1 MGMLDDVIVNAK
13 SAADAVGKK
22 ASKLVDIS
30 KLRISEADIR
40 NDLAKQYE
48 SLGREVYEA
57 QKAGRDSSAV
67 VSSSLAAIDSLKEQL
82 NAICEQLTAAR
93 EKTVC
98 PECGHENEQ
107 GAAFCSKCGHSLTG
121 NSSSEQ

>member
-1 MGMLDDVIVNAK
+1 MGVLDDVIVNAK

-40 NDLAKQYE
+40 NDITKQFE
-48 SLGREVYEA
+48 LLGREVYEA
-57 QKAGRDSSAV
+57 QKAGHDSSEAV
-67 VSSSLAAIDSLKEQL
+67 SAGTAAVDNLKEQL
-82 NAICEQLTAAR
+82 SAISEQLASAR
-93 EKTVC
+93 EKTIC

-107 GAAFCSKCGHSLTG
+107 GAAFCSKCGHSLTVD
-121 NSSSEQ
+121 SSSRQ

>member
-1 MGMLDDVIVNAK
+1 MGVLDDVIVNAK

-40 NDLAKQYE
+40 NDITKQFE

-57 QKAGRDSSAV
+57 QKAGRDFSEAV
-67 VSSSLAAIDSLKEQL
+67 STGTAAVDNLKEQL
-82 NAICEQLTAAR
+82 NAISEQLASAR
-93 EKTVC
+93 EKAVC

-107 GAAFCSKCGHSLTG
+107 GAAFCSKCGHSLTMD
-121 NSSSEQ
+121 SSSGQ

>member
-1 MGMLDDVIVNAK
+1 MGVLDDVIVNAK

-30 KLRISEADIR
+30 KLRISEANIR

-57 QKAGRDSSAV
+57 QKAGSDFSAA
-67 VSSSLAAIDSLKEQL
+67 VSSGSAAIDSLKEQL
-82 NAICEQLTAAR
+82 NAICEQLAAAR
-93 EKTVC
+93 EKMVC

-107 GAAFCSKCGHSLTG
+107 GAVFCSKCGHSLTG
-121 NSSSEQ
+121 NSSEQ